1 MGVVT
6 VNPVQ
11 TSTYDLNASANPI
24 TFGAGTNINAVSP
37 YTIGVYGGFGTTW
50 NVTNYG
56 SIQATNGVVLGG
68 GTIDNK
74 TGGRIIGVNNGVD
87 GLENATVTVINA
99 GKITAATS
107 GNGVLLT
114 HGTVNNLSGGI
125 ISGGGGV
132 MIESGDAMVTN
143 AGAISGTATVGE
155 SVGVAL
161 GGGTVDNE
169 SGGTVT
175 GVSFGV
181 TLTGTVDNQSGGTIS
196 GSTGVAG
203 VATTVTN
210 YGHIYGTG
218 ANRTG
223 ANYGIGV
230 LLFNGGTVNNF
241 AGAKIDLQYS
251 GVDIASGAG
260 SVTNS
265 GAISGG
271 TNSGVELLSG
281 GTVNN
286 QSRGTISGGNFGVY
300 ITGGSGSVTNAGA
313 ISGGASVEFGGPGAN
328 TLTLKTGSVLTGD
341 AIGSTASGATNALV
355 LQGTGT
361 AANNFDNF
369 NTLTVK
375 ASGTWTL
382 GGDSTI
388 GAATVSSSATLT
400 VTGDLDVTGN
410 FANAHDVL
418 VSSGTLDLQGAA
430 TGKGTDEVSAASTL
444 EFGSTVTGNVVDF
457 MGGPS
462 AVDLLDPTGFS
473 GKFENFASMDTV
485 DLAGDWIFHKF
496 RENAG
501 ATVGTLT
508 LESVATNTDLS
519 LKFEGDYS
527 RSDFTITS
535 GATTTTITH
544 T

>member
-1 MGVVT
+1 MGAVT

-74 TGGRIIGVNNGVD
+74 SGGRIVGVNNGVD

-99 GKITAATS
+99 GNITAATS

-125 ISGGGGV
+125 IGGGGGV

-155 SVGVAL
+155 SIGVAL

-169 SGGTVT
+169 SGGTIT

-241 AGAKIDLQYS
+241 AGAKIGSQCS

-260 SVTNS
+260 SVTN
-265 GAISGG
+265 
-271 TNSGVELLSG
+271 
-281 GTVNN
+281 
-286 QSRGTISGGNFGVY
+286 
-300 ITGGSGSVTNAGA
+300 AGA
-313 ISGGASVEFGGPGAN
+313 ISGGVASVEFGGSGAN
-328 TLTLKTGSVLTGD
+328 TLTLETGSVLTGD

-355 LQGTGT
+355 LEGTGT
-361 AANNFDNF
+361 ADNNFRQFQHADRQGERRLDARRRFHNRR
-369 NTLTVK
+369 
-375 ASGTWTL
+375 
-382 GGDSTI
+382 GDHLII
-388 GAATVSSSATLT
+388 GDADRRRRSRY
-400 VTGDLDVTGN
+400 
-410 FANAHDVL
+410 HR
-418 VSSGTLDLQGAA
+418 
-430 TGKGTDEVSAASTL
+430 
-444 EFGSTVTGNVVDF
+444 EFRQR
-457 MGGPS
+457 
-462 AVDLLDPTGFS
+462 A
-473 GKFENFASMDTV
+473 
-485 DLAGDWIFHKF
+485 
-496 RENAG
+496 
-501 ATVGTLT
+501 
-508 LESVATNTDLS
+508 
-519 LKFEGDYS
+519 
-527 RSDFTITS
+527 
-535 GATTTTITH
+535 
-544 T
+544 